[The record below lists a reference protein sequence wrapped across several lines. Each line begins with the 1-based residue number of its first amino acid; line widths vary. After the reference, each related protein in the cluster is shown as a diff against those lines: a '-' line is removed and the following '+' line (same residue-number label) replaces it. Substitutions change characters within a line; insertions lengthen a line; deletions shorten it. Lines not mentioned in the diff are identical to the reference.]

1 MARSSSIINDGS
13 KIKHSIKYVL
23 VKHFSFTPVVQVMF
37 QQQLVETNIFIQVA
51 QFLSILLQKIQ
62 LHSLLYGGNMMQ
74 EFCGVANMNDCICE

>member
-1 MARSSSIINDGS
+1 MARSSLIINDGS

-51 QFLSILLQKIQ
+51 QFSINFAAQNTKTTLIVIWWKHDARVLW
-62 LHSLLYGGNMMQ
+62 SS
-74 EFCGVANMNDCICE
+74 